1 MRNIYILLKYF
12 RRKEK
17 TKPERH
23 QHFNQQHGTKV
34 SRRVSQGLHLKIRPY
49 NTKIKAFLKGQSYYF
64 NQSRSQAFNRPSSAR
79 IIIKAKHSN

>member
-1 MRNIYILLKYF
+1 MQNIYILLKYF

-17 TKPERH
+17 TKPGIH
-23 QHFNQQHGTKV
+23 QPFKQQQDTKI
-34 SRRVSQGLHLKIRPY
+34 SRQVSQGLNLKIWPY